1 MKLEQFGVFVTKHR
15 QKAETK
21 VAEVR
26 GGERGESELP
36 KYQEVRSTAAGEG
49 AEDEA

>member
-1 MKLEQFGVFVTKHR
+1 MKIEQFGVFVTKHR

-21 VAEVR
+21 VAEGR
-26 GGERGESELP
+26 GGRGEGELP